1 MAITVPIFLG
11 LTFTAMSTRS
21 IENMCHK
28 TVSKYHKIM
37 LKKEAKKIE
46 KLKKKLAEYTA
57 AAINN
62 SAVPDANEN
71 VTPNNNTGTIKNI
84 KKFKR
89 LFKQTPFCLF
99 KLSED
104 QNQARLKAYIQKE
117 TVILEGLVQ
126 KNNKRPL
133 KNYAE
138 PVMPH
143 AHIKNK
149 YGTRLTRV
157 QKFKAFFFYPEINHN
172 RNSNDTRDELIAVLQ
187 DQLDSG
193 TRTALLLHCHDKGR
207 SSTLGGYTLDL
218 RLLDSRQCPQDKPD
232 CTAIKK

>member
-11 LTFTAMSTRS
+11 LTFTAISMRN

-28 TVSKYHKIM
+28 TVSKYHKFM

-46 KLKKKLAEYTA
+46 KLKNKLAKYTTV
-57 AAINN
+57 AIKN
-62 SAVPDANEN
+62 SAVPKTNE
-71 VTPNNNTGTIKNI
+71 VFTPKNHTGTFKNI

-89 LFKQTPFCLF
+89 FFKQTPLSPF
-99 KLSED
+99 KPSKD
-104 QNQARLKAYIQKE
+104 QNQARLKAYIQKK
-117 TVILEGLVQ
+117 TVILEGLIQ

-149 YGTRLTRV
+149 YGTRLTRL
-157 QKFKAFFFYPEINHN
+157 QKFKAFFFYPEINRN

-193 TRTALLLHCHDKGR
+193 TRTALLLHCQDKGR

-218 RLLDSRQCPQDKPD
+218 RLLDSRQFP
-232 CTAIKK
+232 